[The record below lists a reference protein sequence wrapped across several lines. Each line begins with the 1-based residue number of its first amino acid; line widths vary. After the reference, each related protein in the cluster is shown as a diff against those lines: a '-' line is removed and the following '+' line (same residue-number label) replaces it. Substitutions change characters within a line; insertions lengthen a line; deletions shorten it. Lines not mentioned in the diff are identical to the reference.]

1 MPVPPVGMVLPTLA
15 AGADASGRRAQIGLS
30 DRLDGRLAVHGAAAA
45 VTGTGQSQLPGTS
58 SGYVGI
64 GLGMPKY
71 RTSCGIGGFEC
82 DDPDVGLH
90 LFTGGMVND
99 IFGVELGYLRMG
111 SAERAGGRTSA
122 QGVNLSAVVR
132 APLAPFNLFAKAG
145 VTYGRTDVTSNVL
158 SGLPSGRDSGL
169 GGSYGAGVG
178 YDLSTRSGVL
188 LEWQRHSFRLSA
200 PARKRSTCSVWAM
213 SCASDSG
220 RRCTSASR
228 QAWERSARR
237 SRLTSGWH
245 DLAIERRAPESCLEW
260 RRTCRHPSARR
271 TAHAG

>member
-1 MPVPPVGMVLPTLA
+1 MDALQCTALRRPSWSPLDSLAPEMPHKFLNLK
-15 AGADASGRRAQIGLS
+15 GLTVTS
-30 DRLDGRLAVHGAAAA
+30 QRHFHRLGIAAAILA
-45 VTGTGQSQLPGTS
+45 IAPLAHARSSTEAPAPTGPVLIAQADTGFGTGTGQSLLPGTS

-71 RTSCGIGGFEC
+71 RTRCGIGGFEC

-178 YDLSTRSGVL
+178 YDFSTRSGVL
-188 LEWQRHSFRLSA
+188 LEWQRHSFRFVGTGKEKVDLLSVGYVV
-200 PARKRSTCSVWAM
+200 RF
-213 SCASDSG
+213 
-220 RRCTSASR
+220 
-228 QAWERSARR
+228 
-237 SRLTSGWH
+237 
-245 DLAIERRAPESCLEW
+245 
-260 RRTCRHPSARR
+260 
-271 TAHAG
+271 